1 MSGRRSAEKGKQ
13 GQQGNEKNT
22 GERRQT
28 CGHPD
33 VSQRHVNS
41 FLDVLRDQGRA
52 KAKALIVTNIV
63 MFQNDFQYGFSR
75 LFCACNSRLSRLSG
89 KERRADDGFGVLAA
103 SHA

>member
-75 LFCACNSRLSRLSG
+75 LFCACNSRLSG